1 MYHFRG
7 NNLSQPMHVLPQNQ
21 MSAYGSINMMS
32 QFISIKAVRVC
43 QCRVWQ
49 HWRLLNG
56 CVYWSGMHEVRTI
69 RFWHWP

>member
-49 HWRLLNG
+49 HWRLL
-56 CVYWSGMHEVRTI
+56 
-69 RFWHWP
+69 